1 MTTWAMM
8 KEWSAWGKR
17 HEKVSNKNSSP
28 THASDSLAGGPGAQ
42 PVPEDDPQGLQ
53 HAKSPTEAQ
62 QEAEAKKKAKH
73 QQEEAFTED
82 EVEQMMALLEEATG
96 TLGGS
101 NRTELPDARTDAMLP
116 RQSSILP
123 ASLRA
128 NQLVKISS
136 GQRIASLLS
145 LSSISLYVFASCCS
159 SLYSD
164 VAVSDDADRMLMSCA
179 LSDVNLYTRVLCYNI
194 KGGSLLFLRYPSRRR
209 RPCLQ
214 LHPVAS

>member
-1 MTTWAMM
+1 MM

-17 HEKVSNKNSSP
+17 HEKVSSKSSSP

-42 PVPEDDPQGLQ
+42 PVPEDDFQ

-101 NRTELPDARTDAMLP
+101 NEAECLISKLSPCYLFSPLSYPLP
-116 RQSSILP
+116 
-123 ASLRA
+123 
-128 NQLVKISS
+128 
-136 GQRIASLLS
+136 
-145 LSSISLYVFASCCS
+145 
-159 SLYSD
+159 
-164 VAVSDDADRMLMSCA
+164 
-179 LSDVNLYTRVLCYNI
+179 
-194 KGGSLLFLRYPSRRR
+194 
-209 RPCLQ
+209 
-214 LHPVAS
+214 